1 MIGTTEIE
9 VRVIAETPI
18 MNPALQ
24 DFWDTKSRFK
34 ILYGGRDSTKS
45 NDTAIHAIRLANNVP
60 FRFLCTRM
68 YQNRLEESV
77 YTLLKNEISRFGFR
91 DDYRIL
97 NNKISNKN
105 TGAEFLFYGLAR
117 NIDEIRSI
125 VGIDALWIEEGH
137 NLTEAMWDILIP
149 TIREWGSEIWVTFNP
164 NLATDFSY
172 KRLVV
177 NPPKNAVVRM
187 INYDENPFLSDTSK
201 ATIAEMK
208 EEDYEKYLHIYKGL
222 PKQDDEDV
230 IIKRTWLD
238 SCIDAHIKLGIEPS
252 GERITGYDVS
262 DSGTDKSAYVN
273 KYGVVVTKVHQWR
286 AKEDELV
293 KSAKIV
299 RNEAE
304 RFGSLVRYD
313 SIGVGAGVGSNINEL
328 NKINEIQVEY
338 EAFNSGGAV
347 VNKGKEYEAGVKNGD
362 YLLNV
367 KAQTWKVVADRVL
380 KTHNAITKGAFY
392 DAGEIISISSECDFL
407 ESLLT
412 ELSTPRKDYDLAGKF
427 KVESKKNLAKRGVKS
442 PNLADAFV
450 MCFAP
455 RGNNFEFSIK

>member
-1 MIGTTEIE
+1 MTAS
-9 VRVIAETPI
+9 VPI
-18 MNPALQ
+18 MNPNLQ
-24 DFWDTKSRFK
+24 DFWDTRSRFK

-45 NDTAIHAIRLANNVP
+45 NDTALHSIRLANNIP

-68 YQNRLEESV
+68 YQNRLEDSV
-77 YTLLKNEISRFGFR
+77 YTLLKKEIERFGFR
-91 DDYRIL
+91 NDYNVL
-97 NNKISNKN
+97 GNKIINTN

-117 NIDEIRSI
+117 NIDEIKSI
-125 VGIDALWIEEGH
+125 VKIDVLWIEEGH
-137 NLTEAMWDILIP
+137 NLTEEMWDTLIP
-149 TIREWGSEIWVTFNP
+149 TLRESGSEIWVTFNP

-208 EEDYEKYLHIYKGL
+208 EEDYDKYLHIYKGI

-238 SCIDAHIKLGIEPS
+238 SCIDAHVKLGIEPT

-262 DSGTDKSAYVN
+262 DDGKDESAYVN
-273 KYGVVVTKVHQWR
+273 KYGILITKVHQWK

-293 KSAKIV
+293 KSAKII

-304 RFGSLVRYD
+304 RFKSFVRYD
-313 SIGVGAGVGSNINEL
+313 SIGVGAGVGSNIKEL
-328 NKINEIQVEY
+328 NKINEIKVKY

-347 VNKGKEYEAGVKNGD
+347 VNKEKEYEAGVKYKD
-362 YLLNV
+362 YFSNV
-367 KAQTWKVVADRVL
+367 KAQAWKEVADRVL
-380 KTHNAITKGAFY
+380 KTHNAITKGASY
-392 DAGEIISISSECDFL
+392 DPNEIISISSECDFL
-407 ESLLT
+407 ENLLT

-450 MCFAP
+450 MVFAP
-455 RGNNFEFSIK
+455 IEKGMYTDSIKPSFIDF

>member
-1 MIGTTEIE
+1 
-9 VRVIAETPI
+9 
-18 MNPALQ
+18 
-24 DFWDTKSRFK
+24 
-34 ILYGGRDSTKS
+34 
-45 NDTAIHAIRLANNVP
+45 
-60 FRFLCTRM
+60 M
-68 YQNRLEESV
+68 YQNRLEDSV
-77 YTLLKNEISRFGFR
+77 YTLLKKEIERFGFR
-91 DDYRIL
+91 NDYNVL
-97 NNKISNKN
+97 GNKIINTN

-117 NIDEIRSI
+117 NIDEIKSI
-125 VGIDALWIEEGH
+125 VKIDVLWIEEGH
-137 NLTEAMWDILIP
+137 NLTEEMWDTLIP
-149 TIREWGSEIWVTFNP
+149 TLRESGSEIWVTFNP

-208 EEDYEKYLHIYKGL
+208 EDDYDKYLHIYKGI

-238 SCIDAHIKLGIEPS
+238 SCIDAHIKLGIEPA

-262 DSGTDKSAYVN
+262 DDGKDESAYVN
-273 KYGVVVTKVHQWR
+273 KYGILITKVHQWK

-293 KSAKIV
+293 KSAKII

-304 RFGSLVRYD
+304 RFKSFVRYD
-313 SIGVGAGVGSNINEL
+313 SIGVGAGVGSNIKEL
-328 NKINEIQVEY
+328 NKINEIKVKY

-347 VNKGKEYEAGVKNGD
+347 VNKEKEYEAGVKYKD
-362 YLLNV
+362 YFSNV
-367 KAQTWKVVADRVL
+367 KAQAWKEVADRVL
-380 KTHNAITKGAFY
+380 KTHNVITKGASY
-392 DAGEIISISSECDFL
+392 DPNEIISISSECDFL
-407 ESLLT
+407 ENLLT

-450 MCFAP
+450 MVFAP
-455 RGNNFEFSIK
+455 IEKGKFTENLKMDMVNI

>member
-1 MIGTTEIE
+1 MTAS
-9 VRVIAETPI
+9 VPI
-18 MNPALQ
+18 MNPYLQ
-24 DFWDTKSRFK
+24 DFWDTRSRFK

-45 NDTAIHAIRLANNVP
+45 NDTALHSIRLANNIP

-68 YQNRLEESV
+68 YQNRLEDSV
-77 YTLLKNEISRFGFR
+77 YTLLKKEIERFGFR
-91 DDYRIL
+91 NDYNVL
-97 NNKISNKN
+97 GNKIINTN

-117 NIDEIRSI
+117 NIDEIKSI
-125 VGIDALWIEEGH
+125 VKIDVLWIEEGH
-137 NLTEAMWDILIP
+137 NLTEEMWDTLIP
-149 TIREWGSEIWVTFNP
+149 TLRESGSEIWVTFNP

-177 NPPKNAVVRM
+177 NPPKDAVVRM

-208 EEDYEKYLHIYKGL
+208 EEDYDKYLHIYKGI

-238 SCIDAHIKLGIEPS
+238 SCIDAHVKLGIEPT
-252 GERITGYDVS
+252 GERVTGYDVS
-262 DSGTDKSAYVN
+262 DDGKDESAYVN
-273 KYGVVVTKVHQWR
+273 KYGILITKVHQWK

-293 KSAKIV
+293 KSAKII

-304 RFGSLVRYD
+304 RFKSFVRYD
-313 SIGVGAGVGSNINEL
+313 SIGVGAGVGSNIKEL
-328 NKINEIQVEY
+328 NKINEIKVKY

-347 VNKGKEYEAGVKNGD
+347 VNKEKEYEAGVKYKD
-362 YLLNV
+362 YFSNV
-367 KAQTWKVVADRVL
+367 KAQAWKEVADRVL
-380 KTHNAITKGAFY
+380 KTHNAITKGASY
-392 DAGEIISISSECDFL
+392 DPNEIISISSECDFL
-407 ESLLT
+407 ENLLT

-450 MCFAP
+450 MVFAP
-455 RGNNFEFSIK
+455 IEKGKFTENLKMDMVNI

>member
-1 MIGTTEIE
+1 MTAS
-9 VRVIAETPI
+9 VPI
-18 MNPALQ
+18 MNPNLQ
-24 DFWDTKSRFK
+24 DFWDTRSRFK

-45 NDTAIHAIRLANNVP
+45 NDTALHSIRLANNIP

-68 YQNRLEESV
+68 YQNRLEDSV
-77 YTLLKNEISRFGFR
+77 YTLLKKEIERFGFR
-91 DDYRIL
+91 NEYNVL
-97 NNKISNKN
+97 GNKIINTN

-117 NIDEIRSI
+117 NIDEIKSI
-125 VGIDALWIEEGH
+125 VKIDVLWIEEGH
-137 NLTEAMWDILIP
+137 NLTEKMWDTLIP
-149 TIREWGSEIWVTFNP
+149 TLRESGSEIWVTFNP

-177 NPPKNAVVRM
+177 NPPKDAVVRM

-208 EEDYEKYLHIYKGL
+208 EEDYDKYLHIYKGI

-238 SCIDAHIKLGIEPS
+238 SCIDAHIKLGIEPT
-252 GERITGYDVS
+252 GERVTGYDVS
-262 DSGTDKSAYVN
+262 DDGKDESAYVN
-273 KYGVVVTKVHQWR
+273 KYGILITKVHQWK

-293 KSAKIV
+293 KSAKII

-304 RFGSLVRYD
+304 RFKSFVRYD
-313 SIGVGAGVGSNINEL
+313 SIGVGAGVGSNIKEL
-328 NKINEIQVEY
+328 NKINEIKVKY

-347 VNKGKEYEAGVKNGD
+347 VNKEEEYEAGVKYKD
-362 YLLNV
+362 YFSNV
-367 KAQTWKVVADRVL
+367 KAQAWKEVADRVL
-380 KTHNAITKGAFY
+380 KTHNAITKGASY
-392 DAGEIISISSECDFL
+392 DPNEIISISSECDFL
-407 ESLLT
+407 ENLLT

-450 MCFAP
+450 MVFAP
-455 RGNNFEFSIK
+455 IEKGMYTDSIKPTFIDF

>member
-1 MIGTTEIE
+1 MTAS
-9 VRVIAETPI
+9 VPI
-18 MNPALQ
+18 MNPNLQ

-45 NDTAIHAIRLANNVP
+45 NDTALHSIRLANNIP

-68 YQNRLEESV
+68 YQNRLEDSV
-77 YTLLKNEISRFGFR
+77 YTLLKKEIERFGFR
-91 DDYRIL
+91 NDYNVL
-97 NNKISNKN
+97 GNKIINTN

-117 NIDEIRSI
+117 NIDEIKSI
-125 VGIDALWIEEGH
+125 VKIDVLWIEEGH
-137 NLTEAMWDILIP
+137 NLTEEMWDTLIP
-149 TIREWGSEIWVTFNP
+149 TLRESGSEIWVTFNP

-177 NPPKNAVVRM
+177 NPPKDAVVRM

-208 EEDYEKYLHIYKGL
+208 EEDYDKYLHIYKGI

-238 SCIDAHIKLGIEPS
+238 SCIDAHIKLGIEPT

-262 DSGTDKSAYVN
+262 DDGKDESAYVN
-273 KYGVVVTKVHQWR
+273 KYGILITKVHQWK

-293 KSAKIV
+293 KSAKII

-304 RFGSLVRYD
+304 RFKSFVRYD
-313 SIGVGAGVGSNINEL
+313 SIGVGAGVGSNIKEL
-328 NKINEIQVEY
+328 NKINEIKVKY

-347 VNKGKEYEAGVKNGD
+347 VNKEKEYEAGVKYKD
-362 YLLNV
+362 YFSNV
-367 KAQTWKVVADRVL
+367 KAQAWKEVADRVL
-380 KTHNAITKGAFY
+380 KTHNAITKGASY
-392 DAGEIISISSECDFL
+392 DPNEIISISSECDFL
-407 ESLLT
+407 ENLLT

-427 KVESKKNLAKRGVKS
+427 KVESKKNLAKRGIKS

-450 MCFAP
+450 MVFAP
-455 RGNNFEFSIK
+455 IEKGKYTDSITPTFIDF

>member
-1 MIGTTEIE
+1 MTAS
-9 VRVIAETPI
+9 VPI
-18 MNPALQ
+18 MNPNLQ

-45 NDTAIHAIRLANNVP
+45 NDTALHSIRLANNIP

-68 YQNRLEESV
+68 YQNRLEDSV
-77 YTLLKNEISRFGFR
+77 YTLLKKEIERFGFMN
-91 DDYRIL
+91 DYNVL
-97 NNKISNKN
+97 GNKIINTN

-117 NIDEIRSI
+117 NIDEIKSI
-125 VGIDALWIEEGH
+125 VKIDVLWIEEGH
-137 NLTEAMWDILIP
+137 NLTEEMWDTLIP
-149 TIREWGSEIWVTFNP
+149 TLRESGSEIWVTFNP

-208 EEDYEKYLHIYKGL
+208 EEDYDKYLHIYKGI

-238 SCIDAHIKLGIEPS
+238 SCIDAHVKLGIEPT
-252 GERITGYDVS
+252 GERVTGYDVS
-262 DSGTDKSAYVN
+262 DDGKDESAYVN
-273 KYGVVVTKVHQWR
+273 KYGILITKVHQWK

-293 KSAKIV
+293 KSAKII

-304 RFGSLVRYD
+304 RFKSFVRYD
-313 SIGVGAGVGSNINEL
+313 SIGVGAGVGSNIKEL
-328 NKINEIQVEY
+328 NKINEIKVKY

-347 VNKGKEYEAGVKNGD
+347 VNKEKEYEAGVKYKD
-362 YLLNV
+362 YFSNV
-367 KAQTWKVVADRVL
+367 KAQAWKEVADRVL
-380 KTHNAITKGAFY
+380 KTHNAITKGASY
-392 DAGEIISISSECDFL
+392 DPNEIISISSECDFL
-407 ESLLT
+407 ENLLT

-450 MCFAP
+450 MVFAP
-455 RGNNFEFSIK
+455 IEKGKFTENLKMDMVNI

>member
-1 MIGTTEIE
+1 MTAS
-9 VRVIAETPI
+9 VPI
-18 MNPALQ
+18 MNPNLQ
-24 DFWDTKSRFK
+24 DFWDTRSRFK

-45 NDTAIHAIRLANNVP
+45 NDTALHSIRLANNIP
-60 FRFLCTRM
+60 FRFLCARM
-68 YQNRLEESV
+68 YQNRLEDSV
-77 YTLLKNEISRFGFR
+77 YTLLKKEIERFGFR
-91 DDYRIL
+91 NDYNVL
-97 NNKISNKN
+97 GNKIINTN

-117 NIDEIRSI
+117 NIDEIKSI
-125 VGIDALWIEEGH
+125 VKIDVLWIEEGH
-137 NLTEAMWDILIP
+137 NLTEEMWDTLIP
-149 TIREWGSEIWVTFNP
+149 TLRESGSEIWVTFNP

-208 EEDYEKYLHIYKGL
+208 EEDYDKYLHIYKGI

-238 SCIDAHIKLGIEPS
+238 SCIDAHVKLGIEPT

-262 DSGTDKSAYVN
+262 DDGKDESAYVN
-273 KYGVVVTKVHQWR
+273 KYGILITKVHQWK

-293 KSAKIV
+293 KSAKII

-304 RFGSLVRYD
+304 RFKSFVRYD
-313 SIGVGAGVGSNINEL
+313 SIGVGAGVGSNIKEL
-328 NKINEIQVEY
+328 NKINEIKVKY

-347 VNKGKEYEAGVKNGD
+347 VNKEKEYEAGVKYKD
-362 YLLNV
+362 YFSNV
-367 KAQTWKVVADRVL
+367 KAQAWKEVADRVL
-380 KTHNAITKGAFY
+380 KTHNAITKGASY
-392 DAGEIISISSECDFL
+392 DPNEIISISSECDFL
-407 ESLLT
+407 ENLLT

-450 MCFAP
+450 MVFAP
-455 RGNNFEFSIK
+455 IEKGMYTDSITPSFIDF

>member
-1 MIGTTEIE
+1 MTAS
-9 VRVIAETPI
+9 VPI
-18 MNPALQ
+18 MNPNLQ

-45 NDTAIHAIRLANNVP
+45 NDTALHSIRLANNIP

-68 YQNRLEESV
+68 YQNRLEDSV
-77 YTLLKNEISRFGFR
+77 YTLLKKEIERFGFR
-91 DDYRIL
+91 NDYNVL
-97 NNKISNKN
+97 GNKIINAN

-117 NIDEIRSI
+117 NIDEIKSI
-125 VGIDALWIEEGH
+125 VKIDVLWIEEGH
-137 NLTEAMWDILIP
+137 NLTEEMWDTLIP
-149 TIREWGSEIWVTFNP
+149 TLRESGSEIWVTFNP

-177 NPPKNAVVRM
+177 NPPKDAVVRM

-208 EEDYEKYLHIYKGL
+208 EEDYDKYLHIYKGI

-238 SCIDAHIKLGIEPS
+238 SCIDAHIKLGIEPT

-262 DSGTDKSAYVN
+262 DDGKDESAYVN
-273 KYGVVVTKVHQWR
+273 KYGILITKVHQWK

-293 KSAKIV
+293 KSAKII

-304 RFGSLVRYD
+304 RFKSFVRYD
-313 SIGVGAGVGSNINEL
+313 SIGVGAGVGSNIKEL
-328 NKINEIQVEY
+328 NKINEIKVKY

-347 VNKGKEYEAGVKNGD
+347 VNKEKEYEAGVKYKD
-362 YLLNV
+362 YFSNV
-367 KAQTWKVVADRVL
+367 KAQAWKEVADRVL
-380 KTHNAITKGAFY
+380 KTHNAITKGASY
-392 DAGEIISISSECDFL
+392 DPNEIISISSECDFL
-407 ESLLT
+407 ENLLT

-450 MCFAP
+450 MCFVP
-455 RGNNFEFSIK
+455 IEKGKYTDSITPTFIDF

>member
-1 MIGTTEIE
+1 MTAS
-9 VRVIAETPI
+9 VPI
-18 MNPALQ
+18 MNPNLQ

-45 NDTAIHAIRLANNVP
+45 NDTALHSIRLANNIP

-68 YQNRLEESV
+68 YQNRLEDSV
-77 YTLLKNEISRFGFR
+77 YTLLKKEIERFGFR
-91 DDYRIL
+91 NDYNVL
-97 NNKISNKN
+97 GNKIINTN

-117 NIDEIRSI
+117 NIDEIKSI
-125 VGIDALWIEEGH
+125 VKIDVLWIEEGH
-137 NLTEAMWDILIP
+137 NLTEEMWDTLIP
-149 TIREWGSEIWVTFNP
+149 TLRESGSEIWVTFNP

-177 NPPKNAVVRM
+177 NPPKDAVVRM

-208 EEDYEKYLHIYKGL
+208 EEDYDKYLHIYKGI

-238 SCIDAHIKLGIEPS
+238 SCIDAHIKLGIEPT

-262 DSGTDKSAYVN
+262 GDGKDESAYVN
-273 KYGVVVTKVHQWR
+273 KYGILITKVHQWK

-293 KSAKIV
+293 KSAKII

-304 RFGSLVRYD
+304 RFKSFVRYD
-313 SIGVGAGVGSNINEL
+313 SIGVGAGVGSNIKEL
-328 NKINEIQVEY
+328 NKINEIKVKY

-347 VNKGKEYEAGVKNGD
+347 VNKEKEYEAGVKYKD
-362 YLLNV
+362 YFSNV
-367 KAQTWKVVADRVL
+367 KAQAWKEVADRVL
-380 KTHNAITKGAFY
+380 KTHNAITKGASY
-392 DAGEIISISSECDFL
+392 DPNEIISISSECDFL
-407 ESLLT
+407 ENLLT

-455 RGNNFEFSIK
+455 IEKGKYTDSITPTFIDF